1 MTDRE
6 LAQQC
11 WMSLWRDEGT
21 EEADFRHLCLAH
33 IVSAYEAAS
42 VVRRNS
48 MLCEQSAKSE
58 AEP

>member
-1 MTDRE
+1 
-6 LAQQC
+6 
-11 WMSLWRDEGT
+11 MSLWRDEGT

-48 MLCEQSAKSE
+48 MLREQSAKSE